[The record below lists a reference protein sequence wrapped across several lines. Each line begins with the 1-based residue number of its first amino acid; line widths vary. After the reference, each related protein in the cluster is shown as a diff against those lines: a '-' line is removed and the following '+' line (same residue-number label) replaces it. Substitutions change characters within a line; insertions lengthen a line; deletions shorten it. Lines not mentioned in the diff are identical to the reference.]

1 MWYTT
6 AMKPS
11 VLVVDDDA
19 AVREL
24 LTILLAE
31 EGYTVRSA
39 GDAYEAMDLVSSDP
53 PSLLLIDLMMPGVS
67 GAEFLTRLRRDSRWV
82 TLPVIFISAHP
93 RLREMA
99 QELGASAALAKP
111 FDVNHLLE
119 QIARALLS
127 PAPQKY

>member
-31 EGYTVRSA
+31 EGYRVRSA
-39 GDAYEAMDLVSSDP
+39 GDAYAAMDLVSSEAP
-53 PSLLLIDLMMPGVS
+53 GLLLVDLMMPGVS
-67 GAEFLTRLRRDSRWV
+67 GAEFLTRLRRDSRWAA
-82 TLPVIFISAHP
+82 LPVILISAHP
-93 RLREMA
+93 RLREVA
-99 QELGASAALAKP
+99 EELGACAALAKP
-111 FDVNHLLE
+111 FDVSQLLE

-127 PAPQKY
+127 PAS